1 MASQGVELGQT
12 PPDDA
17 KRDAV
22 HVAIVPAVWA
32 GKYPTLSGNPV
43 KFDSHG
49 NAVEDSDEDDY
60 EGVVDPFLDAYT
72 PINPG
77 TKIWVLMRPGTV
89 KNLRHTWEHVSVEDE

>member
-22 HVAIVPAVWA
+22 HVAIVPATYSSETVFACA
-32 GKYPTLSGNPV
+32 GDRVMFNEDGTVRSCLS
-43 KFDSHG
+43 DLW
-49 NAVEDSDEDDY
+49 D
-60 EGVVDPFLDAYT
+60 GVIDPFHV
-72 PINPG
+72 G
-77 TKIWVLMRPGTV
+77 FVKSGQRVWVLMRPGSV